1 MINLKNGAIC
11 PSVSDNKKRQGVK
24 TMIDIKTKELIE
36 DMAKVIRQSTAEE
49 TKQIKQVLINNNIYL
64 KCISYYLNNGI
75 FLDVIEKL
83 EPSNLEQIRTYLELC
98 YLK

>member
-1 MINLKNGAIC
+1 MI
-11 PSVSDNKKRQGVK
+11 
-24 TMIDIKTKELIE
+24 IDTKTKELIE
-36 DMAKVIRQSTAEE
+36 DMARVIRQSNKEE
-49 TKQIKQVLINNNIYL
+49 TRTIKQILINNNIYL

-83 EPSNLEQIRTYLELC
+83 EPNNLEQIRIYLELC

>member
-1 MINLKNGAIC
+1 
-11 PSVSDNKKRQGVK
+11 
-24 TMIDIKTKELIE
+24 MIDIKTKELIE

-49 TKQIKQVLINNNIYL
+49 TKQIKQILINNNIYL

-83 EPSNLEQIRTYLELC
+83 EPNNLEQIRTYLELC

>member
-1 MINLKNGAIC
+1 MIT
-11 PSVSDNKKRQGVK
+11 D
-24 TMIDIKTKELIE
+24 DELIK
-36 DMAKVIRQSTAEE
+36 DMARVIRQSTMDEVK
-49 TKQIKQVLINNNIYL
+49 TIKQILINNNIYL

>member
-1 MINLKNGAIC
+1 MGQFA

-24 TMIDIKTKELIE
+24 IMIDIKTKELIE

-49 TKQIKQVLINNNIYL
+49 TKQIKQILINNNIYL
-64 KCISYYLNNGI
+64 KCTSYYLNNGVL
-75 FLDVIEKL
+75 LDLIEKL

>member
-1 MINLKNGAIC
+1 MGQNA
-11 PSVSDNKKRQGVK
+11 PSVSTIKKRQGVK
-24 TMIDIKTKELIE
+24 KMIDVETKELIE
-36 DMAKVIRQSTAEE
+36 DMAKVIRQSTTEE

-83 EPSNLEQIRTYLELC
+83 EPSNLEQIRIYLELC

>member
-1 MINLKNGAIC
+1 MGQNA
-11 PSVSDNKKRQGVK
+11 PSVSDNKKQGVK

-49 TKQIKQVLINNNIYL
+49 TKTIKQILINNNIYL

>member
-1 MINLKNGAIC
+1 
-11 PSVSDNKKRQGVK
+11 
-24 TMIDIKTKELIE
+24 MIDVKTKELIE
-36 DMAKVIRQSTAEE
+36 DMAKAIRQSTAEE
-49 TKQIKQVLINNNIYL
+49 TKQIKQILINNNIYL

>member
-1 MINLKNGAIC
+1 MP
-11 PSVSDNKKRQGVK
+11 PSVSDNKKNKGVK
-24 TMIDIKTKELIE
+24 KMIDVKTKELIE
-36 DMAKVIRQSTAEE
+36 DMAKVIRQSTTEE

-83 EPSNLEQIRTYLELC
+83 EPNNLEQIRTYLELC

>member
-1 MINLKNGAIC
+1 MGQNA
-11 PSVSDNKKRQGVK
+11 PSVSDNKKKDKGK
-24 TMIDIKTKELIE
+24 IMIDIKTKKLIE
-36 DMAKVIRQSTAEE
+36 DITQVIRQSTAEE
-49 TKQIKQVLINNNIYL
+49 IKQIKQILINNNIYL

>member
-1 MINLKNGAIC
+1 
-11 PSVSDNKKRQGVK
+11 
-24 TMIDIKTKELIE
+24 MIDTKTKELIE
-36 DMAKVIRQSTAEE
+36 DMAKIIRQSTTEE
-49 TKQIKQVLINNNIYL
+49 IKQIKQVLINNNIYL
-64 KCISYYLNNGI
+64 KCVSYYLNNAI

>member
-1 MINLKNGAIC
+1 MIK
-11 PSVSDNKKRQGVK
+11 D
-24 TMIDIKTKELIE
+24 DELIK
-36 DMAKVIRQSTAEE
+36 DMARVIRQSTMDEVK
-49 TKQIKQVLINNNIYL
+49 TIKQILINNNIYL

>member
-1 MINLKNGAIC
+1 MGQNA
-11 PSVSDNKKRQGVK
+11 PSVSDNKKRQGVEI
-24 TMIDIKTKELIE
+24 MIDIETKKLIE

-49 TKQIKQVLINNNIYL
+49 IKQIKQILINNNIYL

>member
-1 MINLKNGAIC
+1 MGQNA
-11 PSVSDNKKRQGVK
+11 PSVSDNKKRTRGK
-24 TMIDIKTKELIE
+24 KIMIDTKTKELIE

-49 TKQIKQVLINNNIYL
+49 TKQIKQILINNNIYL

>member
-1 MINLKNGAIC
+1 MGQNA
-11 PSVSDNKKRQGVK
+11 PSVSDNKKK
-24 TMIDIKTKELIE
+24 TRGKIMIDIKTKELIE
-36 DMAKVIRQSTAEE
+36 DMAQVIRQSTAEE
-49 TKQIKQVLINNNIYL
+49 TKQIKQILINNNIYL

>member
-1 MINLKNGAIC
+1 MGQNAL
-11 PSVSDNKKRQGVK
+11 SVSDNKKRQGVK
-24 TMIDIKTKELIE
+24 IMIDIKTKELIE

-49 TKQIKQVLINNNIYL
+49 TKQIKQILINNNIYL

>member
-1 MINLKNGAIC
+1 MIT
-11 PSVSDNKKRQGVK
+11 D
-24 TMIDIKTKELIE
+24 DELIK
-36 DMAKVIRQSTAEE
+36 DMARVIRQSTMNEVK
-49 TKQIKQVLINNNIYL
+49 TIKQILINNNIYL

>member
-1 MINLKNGAIC
+1 
-11 PSVSDNKKRQGVK
+11 
-24 TMIDIKTKELIE
+24 MIDVKTKELIE
-36 DMAKVIRQSTAEE
+36 DMARVIRQASQKE
-49 TKQIKQVLINNNIYL
+49 TETIKQILINNNIYL

-83 EPSNLEQIRTYLELC
+83 EPNNLEQIRTYLELC

>member
-1 MINLKNGAIC
+1 MIEKKKKKQIK
-11 PSVSDNKKRQGVK
+11 NKKK
-24 TMIDIKTKELIE
+24 F
-36 DMAKVIRQSTAEE
+36 IRQTTAEE